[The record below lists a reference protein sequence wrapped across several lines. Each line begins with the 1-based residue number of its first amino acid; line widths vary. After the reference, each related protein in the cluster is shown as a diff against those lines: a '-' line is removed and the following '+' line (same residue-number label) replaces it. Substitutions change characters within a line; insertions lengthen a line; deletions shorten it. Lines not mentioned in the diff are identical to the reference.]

1 MYRVTVKSRG
11 KYGNV
16 TMGARYSLTKR
27 SAIRLTAL
35 FVGDECDL
43 TVEKWTRMHGDT
55 FCWSESEVNEV
66 FWDKVYEIVEKEEEE
81 GA

>member
-16 TMGARYSLTKR
+16 TMGARYCLTKR

-35 FVGDECDL
+35 FAENECDM
-43 TVEKWTRMHGDT
+43 TVEKWTRMYRDT
-55 FCWSESEVNEV
+55 FCWSENEISEA